1 MVTMAGASLKRLE
14 VSYNQT
20 HDRLILILHMQD
32 FSEYLFWLTRRAVP
46 IFWKVLTQLIQADE
60 KTEHQRIKEKEHW
73 AEAIE
78 KEKGQK
84 QQKAE
89 QFSTRVATRPMGD
102 EPLLLSKIQ
111 AKPGPNGTFHL
122 HLEDVQ
128 GKWIE
133 LNGNSSVLVALC
145 QLIQQ
150 LSEKA
155 EWNLDLKLPG

>member
-1 MVTMAGASLKRLE
+1 MAGASLKRLE

-20 HDRLILILHMQD
+20 HDRLILTLHMQD

-46 IFWKVLTQLIQADE
+46 IFWKVLSQLIEADV
-60 KTEHQRIKEKEHW
+60 KPEHQRAKEKERW

-89 QFSTRVATRPMGD
+89 QFSTRVSTRPMGD
-102 EPLLLSKIQ
+102 EPLLLAKIQ
-111 AKPGPNGTFHL
+111 AKPGPNGAFHL
-122 HLEDVQ
+122 HLEDVN

-133 LNGNSSVLVALC
+133 LNGNTSVLIALC

-150 LSEKA
+150 LCEKA
-155 EWNLDLKLPG
+155 DWNLNLELPK